1 MCYALIYHET
11 LLGDQVK
18 ILVSNWKQKGKID
31 RDGPY
36 QIKIVTSIKI
46 EGRVEDKER
55 QADHDRNTQILEAVG

>member
-1 MCYALIYHET
+1 ML
-11 LLGDQVK
+11 VK